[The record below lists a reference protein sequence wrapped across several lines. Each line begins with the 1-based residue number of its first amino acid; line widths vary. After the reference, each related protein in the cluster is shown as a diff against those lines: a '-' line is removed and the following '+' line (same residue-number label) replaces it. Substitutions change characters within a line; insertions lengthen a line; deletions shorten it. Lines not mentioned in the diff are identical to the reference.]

1 MHGVDVRHP
10 ERREMADRAGR
21 RRVWV
26 IGLTAT
32 LIGAVTVIPVA
43 AHEPIFGVGPRVIWK
58 DGLGLQIQL
67 DRQEEERPRQDER
80 RDGQDTRDEAWMLN
94 YQVLYGL
101 TANQAITLEVPYVL
115 ERRTATAQGGGVG
128 DIGLRYKG
136 RFYRRDVPGGVAHA
150 SVLAGV
156 EFPTG
161 KREGP
166 VPTGSGTYDVT
177 GGLTAGS
184 EGRRWLLFGAGR
196 YKRNGTNGVGLDV
209 GNALIADAAIG
220 FRPVR
225 TAYSRPDTVVMAEL
239 NYQSL
244 GHARQDG
251 LVVPDTGRN
260 VLFLSAGVW
269 LTYRNHAFKPG
280 IQIPVHTSERG
291 DGSRPDWRFVVAYE
305 VHTGS
310 LFGR

>member
-10 ERREMADRAGR
+10 EHREMGDRSER
-21 RRVWV
+21 RRVWA

-32 LIGAVTVIPVA
+32 LLAAVTVIPVA

-67 DRQEEERPRQDER
+67 DRQEEERPHQ
-80 RDGQDTRDEAWMLN
+80 DGQDTRETAWTLN
-94 YQVLYGL
+94 YQILYGL

-115 ERRTATAQGGGVG
+115 KRRTATAQDGGVG

-136 RFYRRDVPGGVAHA
+136 RFYRHDVPGGVAHA

-161 KREGP
+161 EREGP

-177 GGLTAGS
+177 GGLTAGY

-196 YKRNGTNGVGLDV
+196 YKRNGTNVVGLDV
-209 GNALIADAAIG
+209 GNALIVDAAIG
-220 FRPVR
+220 FRPIR
-225 TAYSRPDTVVMAEL
+225 TDYLRPDTVVMAEL

-244 GHARQDG
+244 GRARLDG
-251 LVVPDTGRN
+251 IVVPDTGRD

-269 LTYRNHAFKPG
+269 LTFRNHAFKPG
-280 IQIPVHTSERG
+280 VQVPVYTGGGAEA
-291 DGSRPDWRFVVAYE
+291 SRPDWRLVVAYE